1 MKEVVIVDA
10 VRTPVGN
17 HGGVFRDVDAKEL
30 ARTVIR
36 GLLDRTKINPAK
48 IDEVIFGCI
57 AQPSDAPN
65 ITRVAAL
72 MAGIPKEVP
81 GYTVIRNCNSGMDA
95 IVQAWRNIQVGDGE
109 IYLVGG
115 VESMSNIPYIV
126 KGARWGLKI
135 RHAQFTDAMWE
146 GLTDPICGQLMGRTA
161 ENLVDEFGLTRQEQD
176 DYAVQSHK
184 KAFMATRMEKFADE
198 IVPVEVTKRVAGQE
212 VAKEKILQDE
222 TINPGLTAQKAALYP
237 AIFTDKLERPGTV
250 TPANACGISDGASA
264 MLVMSAEKAKE
275 LGYSA
280 LGRVVSYGYAGVEP
294 HRMGIAPAHAMPKAL
309 KKAGLTLT
317 DMDLIEINEAF
328 AAQVL
333 SVGKALKDDGWDWN
347 KVNVN
352 GGAIA
357 LGHPVGSSGCRIV
370 VTLLHEMKRRAKD
383 GKPAR
388 YGLATLCAA
397 GGQGSALI
405 VESVAANGK
414 N

>member
-36 GLLDRTKINPAK
+36 GILDRTRIDPAK

-72 MAGIPKEVP
+72 MAGVPKEVP
-81 GYTVIRNCNSGMDA
+81 AYTVARNCDSGMDA
-95 IVQAWRNIQVGDGE
+95 LVGAWREAQVGDGE
-109 IYLVGG
+109 IFIVGG

-146 GLTDPICGQLMGRTA
+146 GLTDPVCGQLMGRTA
-161 ENLVDEFGLTRQEQD
+161 ENLVEEFNIPRQAQDEF
-176 DYAVQSHK
+176 AVQSHK
-184 KAFMATRMEKFADE
+184 KAFMATRMEKFVDE
-198 IVPVEVTKRVAGQE
+198 IVPVEVVKKVAGQE
-212 VAKEKILQDE
+212 VAREKVLQDE
-222 TINPGLTAQKAALYP
+222 TINPGLTVQKAALYP
-237 AIFTDKLERPGTV
+237 TVFKEGGSV

-264 MLVMSAEKAKE
+264 MLVMTADKAKE
-275 LGYSA
+275 LGYA
-280 LGRVVSYGYAGVEP
+280 PLARIVAYAYAGVEP
-294 HRMGIAPAHAMPKAL
+294 QRMGIAPAFAIPKAL
-309 KKAGLTLT
+309 KKAGLALK

-333 SVGKALKDDGWDWN
+333 SVGKALKDEGWDWS

-370 VTLLHEMKRRAKD
+370 VTMLHEMKRRATE

-397 GGQGSALI
+397 GGQGSAII
-405 VESVAANGK
+405 VERVNSQ
-414 N
+414 

>member
-1 MKEVVIVDA
+1 MKDVVIVDA

-17 HGGVFRDVDAKEL
+17 HGGVFRDVDAKEM

-36 GLLDRTKINPAK
+36 ALLDRTRLDPAR

-65 ITRVAAL
+65 IARVAAL
-72 MAGIPKEVP
+72 LAGVPKEVP
-81 GYTVIRNCNSGMDA
+81 AYTIARNCDSGMDA
-95 IVQAWRNIQVGDGE
+95 IVQAYRGIQVGDGD

-146 GLTDPICGQLMGRTA
+146 GLTDPVCGQLMGRTA
-161 ENLVDEFGLTRQEQD
+161 ENLAEEFGVTRQEQD
-176 DYAVQSHK
+176 EYAVQSHK
-184 KAFMATRMEKFADE
+184 KAFMATRMGRFAGE
-198 IVPVEVTKRVAGQE
+198 IVPVEVAKKVAGTE
-212 VAKEKILQDE
+212 VAREKIVQDE
-222 TINPGLTAQKAALYP
+222 TINAGLNAQKAGLYP
-237 AIFTDKLERPGTV
+237 TVFKEGGSV

-264 MLVMSAEKAKE
+264 MLVMSAEKARE
-275 LGYSA
+275 LGYPA
-280 LGRVVSYGYAGVEP
+280 LGRIVAYGYAGVEP
-294 HRMGIAPAHAMPKAL
+294 ERMGIAPAYAVPKAL
-309 KKAGLTLT
+309 ARAGLSLA
-317 DMDLIEINEAF
+317 DMDLVELNEAF

-333 SVGKALKDDGWDWN
+333 AVGKCLKPQGWDWQ

-370 VTLLHEMKRRAKD
+370 VTLLHEMQRRNAE
-383 GKPAR
+383 GKTPAR

-405 VESVAANGK
+405 VEAANGHTHA
-414 N
+414 